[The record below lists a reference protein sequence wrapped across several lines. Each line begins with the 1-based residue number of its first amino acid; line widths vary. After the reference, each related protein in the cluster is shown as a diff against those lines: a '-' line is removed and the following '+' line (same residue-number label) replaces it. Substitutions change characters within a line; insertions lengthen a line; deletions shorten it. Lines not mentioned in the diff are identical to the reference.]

1 MATVQEMFG
10 IHMEGEMNNNK
21 TGTIRAVAFC
31 SAHHLRRATVT
42 RVFEP
47 RLSLLPFA
55 LCGLEPRALLLSL
68 LQIVPLCACVARK
81 HAMV

>member
-1 MATVQEMFG
+1 MATVQNIFG
-10 IHMEGEMNNNK
+10 IHKEGEMNNNK
-21 TGTIRAVAFC
+21 TGTIRAATFR
-31 SAHHLRRATVT
+31 SAHHLRRAMVT
-42 RVFEP
+42 RGLEP

-68 LQIVPLCACVARK
+68 LQIVSLCACVARK